1 MSDTNLRELYQETII
16 GHAKRPKNYRK
27 IDDADRKVEGYNPLC
42 GDRLTLYL
50 KFEGDVVKDVAF
62 EGAGCAIST
71 ASASLL
77 TESVKGK
84 TLAQAEALAEEF
96 HKLVTGTPDQVPDTA
111 KLGKLAVFTGVCEY
125 PSRVKCAILSWHTLK
140 AALHGEGQA
149 VSTE

>member
-1 MSDTNLRELYQETII
+1 MSDLRELYQETII
-16 GHAKRPKNYRK
+16 GHAKAPKNFRK
-27 IDDADRKVEGYNPLC
+27 IEPADRKLEGYNPLC

-50 KFEGDVVKDVAF
+50 KLEGDVVKDVSF

-77 TESVKGK
+77 TESIKGK
-84 TLAQAEALAEEF
+84 TVAEAEELVEAF
-96 HKLVTGTPDQVPDTA
+96 HKMIVGTPDQTPDP

-125 PSRVKCAILSWHTLK
+125 PSRVKCAVLSWHTLR